1 MNGPDAPTAAA
12 GSLQRWTDA
21 LVAAALLAVDPHGLG
36 GAHVHARA
44 GPVRDR
50 WLAALRDAMP
60 ASVPWRRLP
69 SHATEGRLLGG
80 LDLAATLHT
89 GRPVAERGLL
99 PEADGGL
106 VVVPMAERIAP
117 VTAALLSAA
126 LDAGEVRVE
135 RDGLAM
141 TLPARIGVIAL
152 DERVDDEL
160 PPPAGLR
167 DRLGL
172 VLTLDAVSMR
182 DAEAVADAGFD
193 TAAIEAARNR
203 RDAVEVPD
211 ALVEALVGTAVTLG
225 IDSLRAPLQALR
237 VARAAAALFGDAV
250 VDREHAALAGR
261 LVYLGRATR
270 LPAPAEPPDE
280 TEDEASPEPPPEPP
294 ESPPSDDAPEPPA
307 PETPDDAPPED
318 ADADEPPSDEALQ
331 KAFEEVVLE
340 SVRAAMPAD
349 LLAQLQAAAAAR
361 ASTQSSGRVGAVRQS
376 MLRGRPV
383 GNRQGEP
390 RDGQRLALLDTLRAA
405 APWQPLRRRDRPDDG
420 PRILVRRGDLRV
432 RRHRQRAQ
440 TTTLFVVDASGSSA
454 LHRLAEAKGAV
465 ELLLADCYVRRDR
478 VALIA
483 FRGQKAEV
491 VLPPTRSLVRARRSL
506 AGLPGGGGTPLA
518 TAIDAAGELAQAL
531 FRQGDA
537 VTTVLLTD
545 GRGNIARDGTPGRPQ
560 AQADALAAARAVRAL
575 AQTVLLVDTAPRPHP
590 DARALAEAMAALY
603 LPLPHADATQ
613 VARAVQAVA
622 SARS

>member
-1 MNGPDAPTAAA
+1 MNATQAPPASTA
-12 GSLQRWTDA
+12 SMQRWGDA
-21 LVAAALLAVDPHGLG
+21 LVAAALLAIDPHGLG

-50 WLAALRDAMP
+50 WLAALRGAMP
-60 ASVPWRRLP
+60 STVPWRRLP

-80 LDLAATLHT
+80 LDLTATLHA

-106 VVVPMAERIAP
+106 VVVPMAERMAP

-141 TLPARIGVIAL
+141 TLPARIGVVAL
-152 DERVDDEL
+152 DERVDDE
-160 PPPAGLR
+160 PPPAAGLR

-172 VLTLDAVSMR
+172 VLSLDDVSLR

-193 TAAIEAARNR
+193 AAAIEAARAR
-203 RDAVEVPD
+203 RDAVQVPE
-211 ALVEALVGTAVTLG
+211 ALAEALVGTALTLG

-237 VARAAAALFGDAV
+237 AARAAAALFGDPV

-270 LPAPAEPPDE
+270 MPAPVDPDE
-280 TEDEASPEPPPEPP
+280 ETSADPPAESTPEEGDPPPPEPP
-294 ESPPSDDAPEPPA
+294 EAGQDDAPQEEA
-307 PETPDDAPPED
+307 ADAPT
-318 ADADEPPSDEALQ
+318 DEALQ

-361 ASTQSSGRVGAVRQS
+361 SSAQSAGRVGTSRQS

-383 GNRQGEP
+383 GSRQGEP

-405 APWQPLRRRDRPDDG
+405 APWQPLRRRSGSSDDD
-420 PRILVRRGDLRV
+420 RILVRRGDLRV

-440 TTTLFVVDASGSSA
+440 TTTVFVVDASGSSA

-483 FRGQKAEV
+483 FRGQRAEV
-491 VLPPTRSLVRARRSL
+491 VLPPTRSLVRARRCL

-537 VTTVLLTD
+537 VITVMLTD

-560 AQADALAAARAVRAL
+560 AQADALAAARTVRSL

-613 VARAVQAVA
+613 VARAVQSVA
-622 SARS
+622 SARG